1 MKVLKKILT
10 FGLVLSMIMGLLGC
24 SQKEEAAVAVEP
36 VQESPAAEETEEP
49 AEETTETTADSDVT
63 ITYMAS
69 QDWVQDA
76 ELELGEKFTEET
88 GIKVDYQIIPA
99 DQYENL
105 LMTKLNTGECTDL
118 FGAQSGRF
126 NIQTQINV
134 EKNAVDLS
142 SENWAQNVEA
152 AAASELSVE
161 GKLYGQPVQDVSAVW
176 AIAYNKQIFADLGLE
191 IPTSYEEFTAVCD
204 AILAAGKI
212 PVYEA
217 VSDVWHHT
225 LWLEDAVAAAN
236 ADSALVDGLNNNTA
250 VFADNE
256 DLKLLLTQLKDMAD
270 SGYWGDNYMSNAYA
284 DVAKNMATGEYVMA
298 VANQGLGTEI
308 NAIDSSFDV
317 DNIGYFVMPLCDN
330 QILNVNPCG
339 PSRFIYSGSENVEA
353 AKKYLEFMASDES
366 LQYLTD
372 NVAKY
377 NQLPFTNAPSAY
389 SATVQDFYD
398 RYPESGNVFQASVK
412 YFNPQWMDMGANISA
427 MLLGEMSEEEVL
439 ADIDKMRIEQAKA
452 AGDAAFSE

>member
-1 MKVLKKILT
+1 MKSLRKVIVL
-10 FGLVLSMIMGLLGC
+10 GLVLSMVIGMMGCGQKATQ
-24 SQKEEAAVAVEP
+24 SSTDTNAAQTDNTADAASAKEET
-36 VQESPAAEETEEP
+36 QEEAK
-49 AEETTETTADSDVT
+49 SDIT

-88 GIKVDYQIIPA
+88 GIKVDYQIVPA

-126 NIQTQINV
+126 NIQTQIDV
-134 EKNAVDLS
+134 VKNAVDLS
-142 SENWAQNVEA
+142 AESWAGNVDKA
-152 AAASELSVE
+152 AAQELSVD
-161 GKLYGQPVQDVSAVW
+161 GVLYGEPVQDVSAVW

-191 IPTSYEEFTAVCD
+191 IPTTYDEFKAVCD
-204 AILAAGKI
+204 AIVKAGKV

-225 LWLEDAVAAAN
+225 LWLEDAVAAAQ
-236 ADSALVDGLNNNTA
+236 ADPTLVDGLNNNTA
-250 VFADNE
+250 LFADNAE
-256 DLKLLLTQLKDMAD
+256 LKLLLTQIKEMAD
-270 SGYWGDNYMSNAYA
+270 AGYWGDNYMSNAYA
-284 DVAKNMATGEYVMA
+284 DAAKNMASGEYVMA
-298 VANQGLGTEI
+298 VANQGLGAEI

-317 DNIGYFVMPLCDN
+317 DNIGYFVLPLCDN
-330 QILNVNPCG
+330 QVLNVNPCG
-339 PSRFIYSGSENVEA
+339 PSRFIYSGSQNIDA

-372 NVAKY
+372 NVAKF
-377 NQLPFTNAPSAY
+377 NQLPFSNAPSAY
-389 SATVQDFYD
+389 SETIQDFYN
-398 RYPESGNVFQASVK
+398 RYPKTENVFQASVK

-439 ADIDKMRIEQAKA
+439 QDIDKMRAEQAKA
-452 AGDAAFSE
+452 AGDEAWAE